1 MNITSVFSNHYE
13 WIIFTNM
20 VKVVVA
26 DDHVLFRMGLV
37 SFLKQDPRIEI
48 TGEFKTF
55 NAMRALVP
63 TLDNHLV
70 MLDITLNK
78 EFGSDVANYI
88 KQINPSVK
96 VIILTSLKEEFHIL
110 NAVESEIDGYI
121 HKDSQPEEIMLGI
134 NKVMSGE
141 KFYSLEI
148 SNLLIGN
155 LYKKNYRGAPFLTT
169 KEKEIIKY
177 LMEGNSSKE
186 IAARLDCS
194 PRTIDTHR
202 ANILGKFNLKNTTE
216 LISKISEL
224 KIRL

>member
-1 MNITSVFSNHYE
+1 
-13 WIIFTNM
+13 M

-26 DDHVLFRMGLV
+26 DNHVLFRMGLV
-37 SFLKQDPRIEI
+37 AFLKQEPRIEI
-48 TGEFKTF
+48 AGEYKSFSSLQPLIPKL
-55 NAMRALVP
+55 N
-63 TLDNHLV
+63 NHLLV
-70 MLDITLNK
+70 IDISLNK

-88 KQINPSVK
+88 KENNSTIK

-110 NAVESEIDGYI
+110 NAMESEIDAYI
-121 HKDSQPEEIMLGI
+121 HKDSEPEEIMLGI
-134 NKVMSGE
+134 NKVLSGE

-186 IAARLDCS
+186 IAVRLDCS